1 MTIARTTG
9 SAGTCSSS
17 PDNYKKLKQHKA
29 KSKYKRVSG
38 NESENFRQP
47 QISFLMFF
55 FWKK

>member
-38 NESENFRQP
+38 NKSENFRQP
-47 QISFLMFF
+47 HIFF
-55 FWKK
+55 